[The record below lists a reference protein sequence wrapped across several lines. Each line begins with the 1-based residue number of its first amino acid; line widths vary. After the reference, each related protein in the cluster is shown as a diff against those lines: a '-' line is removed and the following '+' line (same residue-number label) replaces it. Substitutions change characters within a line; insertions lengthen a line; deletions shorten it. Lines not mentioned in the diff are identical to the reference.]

1 MRDKINTDIQKSY
14 NKKPN
19 VLFVNLPSVPFKS
32 ILESFDGT
40 ARVVQPLSM
49 PMGILY
55 LSSYIKKYNRV
66 GRIAILDYVLHLAE
80 IPNYRDVND
89 YISKIAK
96 KNIDF
101 VPDVLAFSLIFST
114 SWPFFDASV
123 SVLKNIWPKA
133 TVIVGGVHATNCAK
147 QLLQNKNVDF
157 VIRGEG
163 EMTFSEFIGQYS
175 YAKPIC
181 VDGIYSK
188 EDFCSAT
195 LPKLSKHVENL
206 DSIPFPDWGII
217 DMESYVNAR
226 GRKKNIGSSMDRRIA
241 TIMTSRGCP
250 FRCTFCSS
258 HTVHGRKMR
267 FRSVDNVIEEIKLL
281 YKLYGVNL
289 FIPEDDLFTA
299 NRNRVINLLAILWE
313 LQIPDVELQFPN
325 ALSVNTLD
333 TRVLDALISTGMRIA
348 SLAIESGSEYVQK
361 YIIKKNCKL
370 NKAKELVAYL
380 KNKGIIVRC
389 YYILGFPHETKEQ
402 MLETIKYAKELEA
415 DWSLF
420 NIAVP
425 LIGSEMYDQ
434 FVQMGC
440 IRDNI
445 DISSEAFYQER
456 AFDTPEVTAVEL
468 KKIAYRAN
476 LEVNFINNVNLIN
489 GNFNRALELFN
500 DIVTTYPFHIIGWY
514 CMVKC
519 YEGLGNKEQVLQ
531 IKKKIRVLI
540 ESDKRALEMFD
551 NYKDLMQGFNVERTY
566 TVNKHH

>member
-1 MRDKINTDIQKSY
+1 MEDQITIDIQKPY

-40 ARVVQPLSM
+40 TRVVQPLSM

-55 LSSYIKKYNRV
+55 LSSYIKKYNHL
-66 GRIAILDYVLHLAE
+66 GKIAMLDYVLHLAE
-80 IPNYRDVND
+80 ISNYRDVND
-89 YISKIAK
+89 YILKIAK
-96 KNIDF
+96 NNIDF

-114 SWPFFDASV
+114 SQPFFNASA
-123 SVLKNIWPKA
+123 SILKNIWPKA
-133 TVIVGGVHATNCAK
+133 IVVVGGVHATNCTK

-163 EMTFSEFIGQYS
+163 EIAFSEFIRQYS

-181 VDGIYSK
+181 VTGIYYK
-188 EDFCSAT
+188 EDFYSTT

-217 DMESYVNAR
+217 NMESYVNAR
-226 GRKKNIGSSMDRRIA
+226 GRKKNIGSSMNRRVA

-258 HTVHGRKMR
+258 HTVHGRKVR
-267 FRSVDNVIEEIKLL
+267 FRSVDNVIEEIKLI

-299 NRNRVINLLAILWE
+299 NRNRVINLLAILKD
-313 LQIPDVELQFPN
+313 LQIPNIELQFPN

-333 TRVLDALISTGMRIA
+333 TRVLDALINAGMRVA

-361 YIIKKNCKL
+361 YIIKKNCNL
-370 NKAKELVAYL
+370 NKAKELVTYL
-380 KNKGIIVRC
+380 KSKGIIVRC

-402 MLETIKYAKELEA
+402 MLETIGYAKELGA

-434 FVQMGC
+434 FVLMGC
-440 IRDNI
+440 IQNEI
-445 DISSEAFYQER
+445 DIWSEAFYQER
-456 AFDTPEVTAVEL
+456 VFDTPEVTAVEL

-476 LEVNFINNVNLIN
+476 LEVNFINNINLMN

-514 CMVKC
+514 CVAKC
-519 YEGLGNKEQVLQ
+519 YDGLGNMEQVLQ
-531 IKKKIRVLI
+531 INKKIRVLI
-540 ESDKRALEMFD
+540 ESDERASEMF
-551 NYKDLMQGFNVERTY
+551 NNHKDLMQGFNIERTR
-566 TVNKHH
+566 TANKYH